1 MKEYFNIS
9 PLRYFWPHFIWV
21 VKHLHQV
28 SLGRVRFGSSIAG
41 AAPESLPG
49 LEMSLL
55 LFLLEL
61 PGPQVEVTLLVNLK
75 YQECHLTSPHLPP
88 PLTGLT

>member
-1 MKEYFNIS
+1 M
-9 PLRYFWPHFIWV
+9 
-21 VKHLHQV
+21 KHLHQV
-28 SLGRVRFGSSIAG
+28 SLGRVWFRGSVAR

-61 PGPQVEVTLLVNLK
+61 LGPQVEVALLMDLE
-75 YQECHLTSPHLPP
+75 YQGGSTQNSPVRNVVPA
-88 PLTGLT
+88 GLT

>member
-1 MKEYFNIS
+1 MCLFI
-9 PLRYFWPHFIWV
+9 YFWSHFIWV

-28 SLGRVRFGSSIAG
+28 SLGRVWFRGSVAW
-41 AAPESLPG
+41 ATPESLPG

-61 PGPQVEVTLLVNLK
+61 PGPQIEVTFLMDLK
-75 YQECHLTSPHLPP
+75 YQV
-88 PLTGLT
+88 